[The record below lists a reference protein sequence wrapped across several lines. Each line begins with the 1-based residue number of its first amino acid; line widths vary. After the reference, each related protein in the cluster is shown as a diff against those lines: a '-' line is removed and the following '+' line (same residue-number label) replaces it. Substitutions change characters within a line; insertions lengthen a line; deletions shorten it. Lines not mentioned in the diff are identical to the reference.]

1 MLGLFIH
8 RRRDVS
14 AAMLCMFAS
23 LIAGCSAVDQPQPN
37 QPAAQ
42 TETAQ
47 CRVPGHFCQTFFGP

>member
-1 MLGLFIH
+1 MLGLFIR

-14 AAMLCMFAS
+14 AGMIYVFAS

>member
-1 MLGLFIH
+1 
-8 RRRDVS
+8 
-14 AAMLCMFAS
+14 MLCMFAS